1 MAATSALHVDTSDS
15 VGEGQ
20 PSGGAQRVADWH
32 HNHLTSGFTLLQFEV
47 VSNNIRSPFGG
58 SSDCASSDATGQAVM
73 ESGYVLEIIEEQGSA
88 VAHQLAGR

>member
-1 MAATSALHVDTSDS
+1 MSDS

-20 PSGGAQRVADWH
+20 PSGGAQRVADLR
-32 HNHLTSGFTLLQFEV
+32 HNQLTPGFTLLQFEV

-73 ESGYVLEIIEEQGSA
+73 ESGYVLDIIEEQGSA
-88 VAHQLAGR
+88 IAHQLAGR